1 MTTPTPV
8 TTDQMPAAIRTYL
21 AAHAAGEADDAVRV
35 FAPDAVVVDEGHTY
49 RGTEEV
55 LRFLSKA
62 GSEFTYTTDLIGAE
76 RIDDA
81 RWVAVQRL
89 EGDFPGGV
97 VDLRFRF
104 AMRDDLIG
112 ELVIAP

>member
-1 MTTPTPV
+1 MITPTPV
-8 TTDQMPAAIRTYL
+8 TTDQLPAAVRTYL
-21 AAHAAGEADDAVRV
+21 SAHAAGEADAAIAA

-49 RGTEEV
+49 RGAQEV

-62 GSEFTYTTDLIGAE
+62 GSEFTYTTRLIGAE

-104 AMRDDLIG
+104 AMRGDLVG